1 MAMPWWTEWAP
12 PIGAGLYAGA
22 CFLYDKPMSP
32 HFTPVSS
39 GARLSD
45 QVAAQLMA
53 EIEQGRLAPG
63 AKLPTEA
70 NLAEQFQV
78 SRTVVREAV
87 SRLKS
92 LGLVDSRQGSGVFVK
107 PALPLPALHFEAQ
120 HAASLDAVV
129 QMVEVRRALEAE
141 VAALAAERRNPQDIL
156 VIEQAVK
163 ALNEAVLA
171 GGNGVAEDVNFH
183 RAIAQATRNPFLIQT
198 LQYLSQFLHGATQVT
213 RANEAR
219 RLDFAAEVQAEHQA
233 ILSAIVAGNADQARQ
248 AAAAHMGNA
257 IGRIRQADPSFWEQ
271 EGARLAQPLVKGL
284 NS

>member
-1 MAMPWWTEWAP
+1 
-12 PIGAGLYAGA
+12 
-22 CFLYDKPMSP
+22 LYDKPMSP

-70 NLAEQFQV
+70 HLAEQFRV

-92 LGLVDSRQGSGVFVK
+92 VGLVDSRQGSGVFVK

-120 HAASLDAVV
+120 HAASQDAVV

-141 VAALAAERRNPQDIL
+141 VAALAAERRSPQDIL
-156 VIEQAVK
+156 DIEHAVK
-163 ALNEAVLA
+163 ALNAAVLA

-233 ILSAIVAGNADQARQ
+233 ILLAIVAGNADQARQ

-257 IGRIRQADPSFWEQ
+257 IGRIRQADPAFWAQ

-284 NS
+284 NA

>member
-1 MAMPWWTEWAP
+1 METPHGARWTAP
-12 PIGAGLYAGA
+12 HGEALYAGA
-22 CFLYDKPMSP
+22 SFLYDKSMSQ
-32 HFTPVSS
+32 HFTPVAS

-107 PALPLPALHFEAQ
+107 LELPLPALHFEAQ
-120 HAASLDAVV
+120 HAASQDAVV

-156 VIEQAVK
+156 DIEQAVK

-171 GGNGVAEDVNFH
+171 GGTGVTEDVNFH

>member
-1 MAMPWWTEWAP
+1 
-12 PIGAGLYAGA
+12 
-22 CFLYDKPMSP
+22 
-32 HFTPVSS
+32 
-39 GARLSD
+39 
-45 QVAAQLMA
+45 
-53 EIEQGRLAPG
+53 
-63 AKLPTEA
+63 
-70 NLAEQFQV
+70 
-78 SRTVVREAV
+78 
-87 SRLKS
+87 
-92 LGLVDSRQGSGVFVK
+92 
-107 PALPLPALHFEAQ
+107 
-120 HAASLDAVV
+120 
-129 QMVEVRRALEAE
+129 MVEVRRALEAE

-219 RLDFAAEVQAEHQA
+219 RLDFAAQVQAEHQA

-257 IGRIRQADPSFWEQ
+257 IGRIRQADPAFWAQ
-271 EGARLAQPLVKGL
+271 EGARLAQPLIKGL